1 MARDSHYDLHR
12 LIQLVEQGCSP
23 ELAVRI
29 LGIPGDRFVD
39 HGSVVDLRRVHRLD
53 APGLTAQV
61 RETVA
66 ALGLEPSAIH
76 ASGVA

>member
-1 MARDSHYDLHR
+1 MAVLEALEEARLTDPALRD
-12 LIQLVEQGCSP
+12 VP
-23 ELAVRI
+23 TRI

-39 HGSVVDLRRVHRLD
+39 HGSVVDLRRVLRLD
-53 APGLTAQV
+53 AEGLTAQV

-66 ALGLEPSAIH
+66 ALGLQPGVR